1 MAYIEVKQI
10 STLCKT
16 RRHVTIPYQN
26 QHACVPELGCMRVVI
41 DLRPPSL
48 NALQPLLPGLTQIS
62 RQISPARFLPLL
74 FKIRGRIFICQ
85 NIFLTSP
92 FEFFFSEFSTT
103 WQHGLLPALRSQ
115 RCPHCTVAGS
125 GTNISPPSN
134 TTRKQ
139 ARQKGKSG
147 IFASLRPVET
157 FMRACTRP
165 TEAACCR
172 NERFL

>member
-10 STLCKT
+10 TTLCKT

-26 QHACVPELGCMRVVI
+26 QHTCVPELGCMRVVI

-48 NALQPLLPGLTQIS
+48 YVLQPLLPGLTQIS

-92 FEFFFSEFSTT
+92 FEFFSPEFSTT
-103 WQHGLLPALRSQ
+103 WQHGLLPALRYQ
-115 RCPHCTVAGS
+115 CCPHCTVAGS

-139 ARQKGKSG
+139 ARQKGKSSIYVTQTSG
-147 IFASLRPVET
+147 NVHVCVYQTHGSCMLP
-157 FMRACTRP
+157 
-165 TEAACCR
+165 
-172 NERFL
+172 